1 VTRYHKFTY
10 ALLAAGM
17 PLFLVFNTTLLIMS
31 NTASHA
37 VALKYWPQEQ
47 GRQLSRFIKAHA
59 NKGQFAVFDMDNT
72 SYRYDLTDILLPYLE
87 QKGILTR
94 EMIDPSLLLLK
105 FRDEN
110 GQRESLYS
118 YYSRLCA
125 IDSRTCYPWIAQ
137 AFAGFTLAGLKHYV
151 DEVMALKEPLTV
163 SVYEGDTVRTYDI
176 FPPKPFAGQQELFK
190 MLTDNGIEVYIITAA
205 HEEIVRMVASDPQ
218 YGYNVKPENVI
229 GVTTVLRNRKTGA
242 LTTSEMQIRQGD
254 YDPAKNMEMETT
266 SYLAS
271 PLTWFEGKSAA
282 ILSRIDRWKRPVIVG
297 GDTPDSDGYMLFNSL
312 ADDGL
317 KIWVNKADSSMAV
330 MRENMANFAREQEK
344 LGLPVTADKNW
355 VIVKPDEIQ

>member
-1 VTRYHKFTY
+1 MTQYRKFRY
-10 ALLAAGM
+10 ALLAAGL
-17 PLFLVFNTTLLIMS
+17 PLLMAFS
-31 NTASHA
+31 TALQA
-37 VALKYWPQEQ
+37 VELKHWPQEQ
-47 GRQLSRFIKAHA
+47 GRQLSRFIEAHA
-59 NKGQFAVFDMDNT
+59 NQGQFAVFDMDNT
-72 SYRYDLTDILLPYLE
+72 SYRYDLTEILLPWLE

-94 EMIDPSLLLLK
+94 EMLDPSLLLLK

-125 IDSRTCYPWIAQ
+125 IDSRTCYPWITQ
-137 AFAGFTLAGLKHYV
+137 AFAGFTLTELKQYV
-151 DEVMALKEPLTV
+151 DEVMALKEPVTV
-163 SVYEGDTVRTYDI
+163 STYEGDTVRTYDI

-190 MLTDNGIEVYIITAA
+190 VLMDNGIEVYIITAA
-205 HEEIVRMVASDPQ
+205 HEELVRMVASDPK

-229 GVTTVLRNRKTGA
+229 GVTTVLRNRQTGA
-242 LTTSEMQIRQGD
+242 LTSSEMQIRQGN
-254 YDPAKNMEMETT
+254 YNPADNMGLETT
-266 SYLAS
+266 SYLGS

-282 ILSRIDRWKRPVIVG
+282 ILARIDRWKKPIIAG

-312 ADDGL
+312 ADNGL

-330 MRENMANFAREQEK
+330 MRENMAGFAREQKK

-355 VIVKPDEIQ
+355 VIVKPDDIQ